1 MSDFNWEFPKGMKP
15 TGRSLRE
22 ACEAAQEE
30 FFKKNGYY
38 PTPEEAV
45 ILTDEAR
52 KELECEKRK
61 NGVME

>member
-1 MSDFNWEFPKGMKP
+1 MKP

>member
-1 MSDFNWEFPKGMKP
+1 MSDFNWKIPKGTNY
-15 TGRSLRE
+15 TGRDIE
-22 ACEAAQEE
+22 EICETAREE